1 MGLQCTEFEIVSKGL
16 AWFKALGQVRAIALA
31 NQLLHENQ
39 PRVVKILEKFFYI
52 LKKHPMK
59 SLVEYSYGE
68 YGLTQGHLLN

>member
-31 NQLLHENQ
+31 NQLLHKNQ
-39 PRVVKILEKFFYI
+39 PRVVKILESFLYFE
-52 LKKHPMK
+52 KHLMQ

-68 YGLTQGHLLN
+68 YGLTYGYPPN